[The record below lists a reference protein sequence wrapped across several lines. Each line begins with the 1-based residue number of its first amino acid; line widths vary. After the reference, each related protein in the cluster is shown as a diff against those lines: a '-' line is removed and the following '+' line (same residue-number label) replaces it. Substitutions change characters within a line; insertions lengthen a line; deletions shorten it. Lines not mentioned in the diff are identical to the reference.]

1 MKNMPEKFN
10 IGWEISNIMILYR
23 MNSINITKNAWNKM
37 SQIIRLTKNQYGFLY
52 SASSGGC
59 NGFNFELN
67 LLKEDEYKKIRNNK
81 FYTVLNDKK
90 TNLYVDPLS
99 ELYLLGTSI
108 DYVTED
114 FSSGEFESKFKF
126 GINKELMTS
135 CGCGVSFSP
144 KGF

>member
-1 MKNMPEKFN
+1 
-10 IGWEISNIMILYR
+10 
-23 MNSINITKNAWNKM
+23 MNSIKVTKNAWNKM
-37 SQIIRLTKNQYGFLY
+37 SQIIRLTKNQYGFVY

-67 LLKEDEYKKIRNNK
+67 LLKEGEYNKIKNNK
-81 FYTVLNDKK
+81 FYTVLNDRN

-114 FSSGEFESKFKF
+114 LSSGEFESKFKF